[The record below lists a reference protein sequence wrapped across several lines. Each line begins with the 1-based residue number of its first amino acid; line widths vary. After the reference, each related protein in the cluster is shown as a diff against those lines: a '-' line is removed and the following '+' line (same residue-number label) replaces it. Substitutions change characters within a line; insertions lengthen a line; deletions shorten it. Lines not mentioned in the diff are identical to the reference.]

1 MVSDDRYLLENN
13 CNWIL
18 ELGNQGGEGTLYE
31 GKYSVYLE
39 RKNQQL
45 SEELLSAVDDDNHR
59 DLLLQKQRLLLEEM
73 DWFQLDDQAKE
84 ERTLSRCAAVVS
96 SVLSGEEND
105 SDNTET
111 TATEEEEKEKE
122 MPQEGQQE
130 QKEQEQPE
138 QRPEVD
144 LMDNDE
150 LKESIRQLF
159 DTWKVKKPKER
170 KGKQQLITSEEKER
184 EEEEERKGE
193 FVFYSKARESEVV
206 TAVID
211 SKVISENDV
220 DDIFEEA
227 MTHIPSSFSTAVE
240 KEEAKEGEEKEEEN
254 DLKLNFQQFLVIFAR
269 LYTHLAD
276 KYNYALTDPE
286 FLAQRNKKTIL
297 KAEYVQQCYAK
308 NRWTQKITF
317 DFPERGIVAFIG
329 PDHPGKTAVLDVIEG
344 KTEIDEG
351 DLYEGE
357 NTKYCFP
364 DKEIELNEEKTILE
378 NIIPPQEEDESGR
391 RKEFITI
398 GEKQYDPISY
408 CSFFGFPVSHSLFS
422 SFTLILTSFIF
433 SLSIL
438 FLCIVR
444 NLFSLTIFPN

>member
-1 MVSDDRYLLENN
+1 LEADGSAWLQSHLRDYYGAVVMISDDRYLLENN

-18 ELGNQGGEGTLYE
+18 ELGNEGEGTLYE

-39 RKNQQL
+39 RKSQQL

-84 ERTLSRCAAVVS
+84 ERALSRCFTVPSLLA
-96 SVLSGEEND
+96 GEEND
-105 SDNTET
+105 SDGTET
-111 TATEEEEKEKE
+111 STTTEEEEKKKV
-122 MPQEGQQE
+122 PQE
-130 QKEQEQPE
+130 EQPKG
-138 QRPEVD
+138 QKQPDQHPEVD
-144 LMDNDE
+144 LMNNNE
-150 LKESIRQLF
+150 LKESIRLLF

-170 KGKQQLITSEEKER
+170 KGKQQQLVTTEEKEEA
-184 EEEEERKGE
+184 EEEEKKRE
-193 FVFYSKARESEVV
+193 FVFYSKARESEIVK
-206 TAVID
+206 AIID

-220 DDIFEEA
+220 DDIFEEV

-240 KEEAKEGEEKEEEN
+240 NKEGGKEGDKEEEEEN
-254 DLKLNFQQFLVIFAR
+254 DLKLNYQQFLVIFAR

-297 KAEYVQQCYAK
+297 KAEYVQQYYAK

-344 KTEIDEG
+344 KTEVDEG

-364 DKEIELNEEKTILE
+364 DQEIELNEEKTILE
-378 NIIPPQEEDESGR
+378 NIVPLQEEDESGG

-408 CSFFGFPVSHSLFS
+408 CSFFGFPVSH
-422 SFTLILTSFIF
+422 
-433 SLSIL
+433 
-438 FLCIVR
+438 
-444 NLFSLTIFPN
+444 